1 MIMRRLIRTTTILA
15 VLVLGLS
22 SIKAGTPEDAYI
34 EARDVAVAKI
44 KAAVAAQPR
53 GTKDGYGEQLRT
65 IEKQAR
71 GDLEQRMRA
80 IIGPVSIDGLDKTGA
95 LNLDTLVEG
104 DLGFGV
110 LDGMVYGPVDAKTRV
125 IVTTESLLRRW
136 LGEHKNWWG
145 KDSEELPQEPGAA
158 VKENAFYTQALVTD
172 AAIIR
177 FADLPVR
184 KPATA
189 SFAFAMLG
197 ARTQSD
203 VPAKAD
209 EIFLAIAQR
218 GRVFVAHTSESAAL
232 GPIAACD
239 AVRSDLVNQ
248 SMAAAKAPELDEEQR
263 RQKSD
268 ALSARSEAEF
278 LRCFAEKARQQ
289 DGFGAATAAA
299 QSLIERMLPR

>member
-34 EARDVAVAKI
+34 EARDVAIAKI

-53 GTKDGYGEQLRT
+53 GTKDGYGEQVRT

-145 KDSEELPQEPGAA
+145 KDFEELPQEPGAA
-158 VKENAFYTQALVTD
+158 IKQNGFYTQALVTD
-172 AAIIR
+172 AAIVR

-189 SFAFAMLG
+189 SFAFAVLG

-209 EIFLAIAQR
+209 EIFLAIAQ
-218 GRVFVAHTSESAAL
+218 GDRVFVAHTTAFAAV
-232 GPIAACD
+232 GPIASCN
-239 AVRSDLVNQ
+239 AVR
-248 SMAAAKAPELDEEQR
+248 EEH
-263 RQKSD
+263 RQPISD
-268 ALSARSEAEF
+268 ALSDKSASDF
-278 LRCFAEKARQQ
+278 LRCFAEKAREQ
-289 DGFGAATAAA
+289 DGFAAATAAA
-299 QSLIERMLPR
+299 QSLIERVVPR